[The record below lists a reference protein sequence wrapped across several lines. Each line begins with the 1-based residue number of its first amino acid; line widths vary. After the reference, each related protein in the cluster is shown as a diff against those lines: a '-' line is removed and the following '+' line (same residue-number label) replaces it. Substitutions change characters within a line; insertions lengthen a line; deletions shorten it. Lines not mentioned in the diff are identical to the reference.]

1 MMLSGDLLCRL
12 PRDLY
17 RDIWISIFLVT
28 FNLHALIEI
37 WNFLRTIEILS
48 GLVHLA
54 LLYLR

>member
-17 RDIWISIFLVT
+17 RDIWISILLVT
-28 FNLHALIEI
+28 FNLYALIEI

-48 GLVHLA
+48 GLVRLT

>member
-1 MMLSGDLLCRL
+1 MMLSGDLLCCL

-17 RDIWISIFLVT
+17 GDIWISILLVT

-37 WNFLRTIEILS
+37 WNLLGTVEILS
-48 GLVHLA
+48 SLVHLA

>member
-17 RDIWISIFLVT
+17 RDIWISILLVI